1 MTKVFLD
8 TMIDRKKGHI
18 VTVTS
23 TAAYY
28 SVPCAVLYCTTKA
41 ASNNFMLTLTE
52 QLRFD
57 KLDEFIKTTNILP
70 YAFET
75 PVTKNHKFRS
85 DPLASNDYT
94 YMAHDF

>member
-8 TMIDRKKGHI
+8 TMIERKKGHI

-28 SVPCAVLYCTTKA
+28 SMPCAVLYCTTKA

-70 YAFET
+70 YVIDT
-75 PVTKNHKFRS
+75 PVSNGHTFRWENLLLTMS
-85 DPLASNDYT
+85 
-94 YMAHDF
+94 